1 MSETGLIVIE
11 FLPDLRDFPI
21 CRMDRRGTPTT
32 FQSVTGLGFRQ
43 ACTYFKWDVNLPY
56 K

>member
-11 FLPDLRDFPI
+11 FLPNLRNFPMT
-21 CRMDRRGTPTT
+21 MDPKRDTYNV
-32 FQSVTGLGFRQ
+32 SKCHWFRQ
-43 ACTYFKWDVNLPY
+43 ACTYLEWDVNLPY

>member
-11 FLPDLRDFPI
+11 FLPNLRDYPI
-21 CRMDRRGTPTT
+21 FRMDPKMDTYHVSKRHW
-32 FQSVTGLGFRQ
+32 FRQ
-43 ACTYFKWDVNLPY
+43 ACTYLKRDVNLPY